1 MVTMMVANMNKV
13 YQIYYNNMSLTQVV
27 KGFKGKTRQIQA
39 FELAV

>member
-1 MVTMMVANMNKV
+1 MMVANMNEV
-13 YQIYYNNMSLTQVV
+13 YQIYYNMSLTQVV